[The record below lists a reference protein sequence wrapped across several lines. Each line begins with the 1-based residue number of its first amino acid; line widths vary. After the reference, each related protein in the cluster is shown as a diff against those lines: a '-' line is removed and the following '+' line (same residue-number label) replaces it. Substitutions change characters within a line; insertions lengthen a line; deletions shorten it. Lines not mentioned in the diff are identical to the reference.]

1 MTVRKILSARSARP
15 KIEGMLQALVEA
27 AVFIGGSDG
36 RFGEEELNVFI
47 DTMREVVTA
56 AVGDEL
62 VDSMAA
68 TPKLLDQA
76 RTARRELSSLGEE
89 KYLAALAPKFLAHG
103 PFARDGMV
111 LAWRVVLADGRVT
124 EKEAEAFEKLAG
136 ALHVHV
142 DEVRVLKDLAAKSEA
157 ASKLGHRGENIEHL
171 RLMVTKGWLPVSP
184 EGFDAGVEH
193 VQTTGDKLR
202 LELDASESALHVLV
216 GTEPPGAKA
225 VGGYPVHLVCL
236 FGESL
241 PALLAV
247 LDGLRNSLMPSTLEE
262 KLPAIRAVCP
272 EVFVERDGKFVK
284 L

>member
-15 KIEGMLQALVEA
+15 KVEGMLEALVEA

-76 RTARRELSSLGEE
+76 RTARKSLSSLGEE
-89 KYLAALAPKFLAHG
+89 KYLAALAPKFLTHG

-124 EKEAEAFEKLAG
+124 DNEASAFERLAG

-142 DEVRVLKDLAAKSEA
+142 DEVRVLKELAAKSEA

-171 RLMVTKGWLPVSP
+171 NLMVTRGWLEVTA

-193 VQTTGDKLR
+193 AQTTGEKLR
-202 LELDASESALHVLV
+202 LELDASESALHVHV
-216 GTEPPGAKA
+216 GAS
-225 VGGYPVHLVCL
+225 VHLVCL

>member
-15 KIEGMLQALVEA
+15 KVDGMLQALVEA

-47 DTMREVVTA
+47 DTMREVVTS
-56 AVGDEL
+56 AVGDDF
-62 VDSMAA
+62 VDSMASTA
-68 TPKLLDQA
+68 KLLDQA
-76 RTARRELSSLGEE
+76 RTARRRLSADGEE
-89 KYLAALAPKFLAHG
+89 KYLSTLAPKFLAHG

-124 EKEAEAFEKLAG
+124 DAEAAAFEKLAQ
-136 ALHVHV
+136 ALKV
-142 DEVRVLKDLAAKSEA
+142 DVEEVRVLKEMAAKSEA

-171 RLMVTKGWLPVSP
+171 LALVGRGWVKLDA

-193 VQTTGDKLR
+193 TQPTGEKLR
-202 LELDASESALHVLV
+202 LELDAGESALHVHV
-216 GTEPPGAKA
+216 GPTT
-225 VGGYPVHLVCL
+225 HLVCL
-236 FGESL
+236 FGEAL

-247 LDGLRNSLMPSTLEE
+247 LDGLRNSLLSSTVGE

-272 EVFVERDGKFVK
+272 EVFVEHDGKFSK